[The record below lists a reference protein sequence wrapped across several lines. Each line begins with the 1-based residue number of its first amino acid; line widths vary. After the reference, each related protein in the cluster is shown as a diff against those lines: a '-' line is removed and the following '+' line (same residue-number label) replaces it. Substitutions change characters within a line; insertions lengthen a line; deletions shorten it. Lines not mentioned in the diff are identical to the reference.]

1 MRESESVF
9 LPAAPD
15 IYHPERGKTACL
27 IHSLKAGCEFR
38 RQLKAIRK
46 ADQLRVRC
54 VSFFVTRSSEVF
66 GAIDAGCD
74 RLVHPSVRDDRARAE
89 QRRLVGIM
97 LTAPFFAAASLG
109 LFLPAM
115 FATATTLAVICAT
128 FGVAWF
134 VVLMVAATGSAGIA
148 AGISLSAGAATL
160 SVIVAAA
167 GGLASPISAMMLA
180 LPLEAF
186 WQRRTARSALYG
198 AGAALAVVPAQA
210 LLGSLAPFETAI
222 AAGWHWIVPLAYA
235 ATLVLRAGGLFD
247 SNREERDADRPGLE
261 DILDAV
267 VVRMT
272 PSGELLDVSAQ
283 ARKLLRL
290 QPELLLGTGLFD
302 RIHVADRVGYLCAL
316 ADLRDGA
323 KHRTVELRIRL
334 PRQEEGSSNDNYQP
348 YLLELMD
355 SGDEGRTFTG
365 LVRENEEGARLRA
378 EVDAAGDAAEALEL
392 AKGRFLAAVSHELRT
407 PLNAIIGF
415 SDMLLHETF
424 GGFQNPRQR
433 EYVTLVRDSGHHL
446 LAVVNSI
453 LDVSR
458 IEAGTYATTP
468 ESFRFADAVEM
479 CRSMM
484 KLQAEAKS
492 IELTTQIAP
501 EAGEI
506 HADRRAVQQML
517 INLVSNAIKFT
528 PNGGSVTVGG
538 KRLGSR
544 LHFWVRDNGIGIAED
559 DLCRLGKPFTQVQN
573 DYTRQFEGTGLGLSL
588 VKGLVGLHEGT
599 MSIESVVGGGTTVTI
614 SLPVAGPSTPEKTG
628 EKGALVSLRAAGK
641 ANEDGH
647 GSLRKAS

>member
-1 MRESESVF
+1 M
-9 LPAAPD
+9 
-15 IYHPERGKTACL
+15 
-27 IHSLKAGCEFR
+27 
-38 RQLKAIRK
+38 
-46 ADQLRVRC
+46 
-54 VSFFVTRSSEVF
+54 SFFVTRSSEVF

-74 RLVHPSVRDDRARAE
+74 RLVHPSVCGDRARAE
-89 QRRLVGIM
+89 QRRLIGIM
-97 LTAPFFAAASLG
+97 LTATFFAAASLG

-115 FATATTLAVICAT
+115 FGTATTLAVICAS

-134 VVLMVAATGSAGIA
+134 VVLMVAATGSASLA
-148 AGISLSAGAATL
+148 AGVALAAGTAML
-160 SVIVAAA
+160 SVIVASA
-167 GGLASPISAMMLA
+167 GGLASPIAAMMLA

-186 WQRRTARSALYG
+186 WQRRTARSALCG
-198 AGAALAVVPAQA
+198 VGAALAVVPAQA
-210 LLGSLAPFETAI
+210 LLGSLAPFETAMT
-222 AAGWHWIVPLAYA
+222 AGWHWLVPLAYA
-235 ATLVLRAGGLFD
+235 ATLALRAAGLFEG
-247 SNREERDADRPGLE
+247 SSREERDADRPGLE
-261 DILDAV
+261 EILDAV
-267 VVRMT
+267 VIRMT
-272 PSGELLDVSAQ
+272 PSGELLDVSTQ
-283 ARKLLRL
+283 ARETMRL

-302 RIHVADRVGYLCAL
+302 RIHVADRVAYLCAL
-316 ADLRDGA
+316 ADLRGGA
-323 KHRTVELRIRL
+323 RHRNVDVRIRL
-334 PRQEEGSSNDNYQP
+334 PRQEEGGSNDNYHP
-348 YLLELMD
+348 FLVELMD
-355 SGDEGRTFTG
+355 SGDQGRTFTA
-365 LVRENEEGARLRA
+365 LLRENEEGARLRA
-378 EVDAAGDAAEALEL
+378 ELDAAGEATEALEL

-446 LAVVNSI
+446 LDVVNSI

-458 IEAGTYATTP
+458 IEAGTYATNP

-484 KLQAEAKS
+484 TLQAEAKA

-528 PNGGSVTVGG
+528 PNGGSVTVGS

-544 LHFWVRDNGIGIAED
+544 LHFWVRDTGIGIAED

-614 SLPVAGPSTPEKTG
+614 SLPVAGPSMPEKTG
-628 EKGALVSLRAAGK
+628 EKGALVSLRAGGK
-641 ANEDGH
+641 SNEDGH